1 MQNLKGGWKFSFPE
15 MFDSYRDLF
24 LIVIWNKFC
33 KLPCNLN
40 LITLN
45 LLSSEI
51 LWINSVALTDK
62 LKKNLNVDINFNLS
76 KGSSLCTRS
85 NHSRVRT
92 RHRIFPWTESTW
104 QGLLRQNQLA
114 EHRQWS
120 VWTSLIILLWPY
132 MEKCAYHYEIDSIC

>member
-1 MQNLKGGWKFSFPE
+1 MQNLKGGWKFSFPG

-62 LKKNLNVDINFNLS
+62 LKKTLKRGYKFQLV
-76 KGSSLCTRS
+76 KG
-85 NHSRVRT
+85 
-92 RHRIFPWTESTW
+92 
-104 QGLLRQNQLA
+104 
-114 EHRQWS
+114 
-120 VWTSLIILLWPY
+120 ILLVY
-132 MEKCAYHYEIDSIC
+132 KEQSLTS